1 MSLIYVHV
9 SNADGHCSYPNDTL
23 APSELNCSDCQQHLD
38 KMRQFW
44 HRMECGNETPTS
56 IDKTCC
62 RSWCRQLASLFSQ
75 TVSWRDH
82 CFKMWGCR
90 ENEKARMPFSII
102 LTNTTDSSYLGR
114 IKVKQCLTLNFP
126 AIKLTPSSEVGVFD
140 FLATFLVSI
149 VIGPLIL
156 PFRECT
162 NKSSPPPTRVRIVI
176 DISST
181 FARIMQSSKCN
192 HVYVLSYAISI
203 SYAICIP
210 YVISNVLIGCS
221 ILDVLCS

>member
-23 APSELNCSDCQQHLD
+23 APSELTRSDYQQGVKD
-38 KMRQFW
+38 MRQIW
-44 HRMECGNETPTS
+44 HRMECGNETATL
-56 IDKTCC
+56 IDKNCC
-62 RSWCRQLASLFSQ
+62 SSWCKQLASFFSQ
-75 TVSWRDH
+75 ASSWRDH

-126 AIKLTPSSEVGVFD
+126 AIKLTPSSEVGIFD
-140 FLATFLVSI
+140 FSI

-156 PFRECT
+156 PFRG
-162 NKSSPPPTRVRIVI
+162 KQIPPPPTRVRTVI

-192 HVYVLSYAISI
+192 HEYVLSYAISI

-210 YVISNVLIGCS
+210 SVISDVLIGCS
-221 ILDVLCS
+221 ILNVLCS

>member
-1 MSLIYVHV
+1 
-9 SNADGHCSYPNDTL
+9 
-23 APSELNCSDCQQHLD
+23 
-38 KMRQFW
+38 MRQFW

-75 TVSWRDH
+75 TSSWRDR

-90 ENEKARMPFSII
+90 ENEKARMSFSII

-114 IKVKQCLTLNFP
+114 IKVEQCLTLNFP

-149 VIGPLIL
+149 VIGPLIP
-156 PFRECT
+156 PFKECT
-162 NKSSPPPTRVRIVI
+162 NKSPPPTRVRIVI

-192 HVYVLSYAISI
+192 REYVLSYAI
-203 SYAICIP
+203 CIP
-210 YVISNVLIGCS
+210 SVISNVLIGSS

>member
-44 HRMECGNETPTS
+44 HRMECGIETPTS

-75 TVSWRDH
+75 TSSWRDH

-114 IKVKQCLTLNFP
+114 IKVEQCLTLNFP

-149 VIGPLIL
+149 VIGPLIP
-156 PFRECT
+156 PFKECT
-162 NKSSPPPTRVRIVI
+162 NKSPPPHPSPHSYRYKFDFRT
-176 DISST
+176 
-181 FARIMQSSKCN
+181 N
-192 HVYVLSYAISI
+192 HAKLEM
-203 SYAICIP
+203 
-210 YVISNVLIGCS
+210 
-221 ILDVLCS
+221 